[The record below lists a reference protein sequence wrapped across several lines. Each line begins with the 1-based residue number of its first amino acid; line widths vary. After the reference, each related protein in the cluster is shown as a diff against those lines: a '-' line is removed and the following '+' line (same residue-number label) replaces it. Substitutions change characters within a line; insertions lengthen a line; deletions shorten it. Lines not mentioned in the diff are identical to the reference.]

1 MERNEPQLTL
11 LEAARIVARGGD
23 LESELQALAGHAMT
37 ATGARAT
44 AIYLLDP
51 VAQSLIAAAA
61 AGIDQSRLASADSV
75 AVADAT
81 ELVARVARERS
92 ALTAAEG
99 EGAQLLAGSS
109 QAGGGLVA
117 LPLVAGDDA
126 GREEIEG
133 VLLVSVTG
141 PAPDPASLD
150 ETLFALADL
159 SAVAISKAR
168 LAHALTQRSEWIER
182 LASTDV
188 LTGIANRN
196 TFERMLE
203 LEVARATRQE
213 SELSLVMFDVD
224 GMTAI
229 NKREGQPAGDDVL
242 RHVAALLAEQVRL
255 VDTIGRLGGDE
266 FGVIAPGGG
275 GRVVAERISQMASHL
290 ATRDGAAIPLH
301 SAVTVYPHDGDSA
314 QALLESAT
322 KQLQKTR
329 A

>member
-1 MERNEPQLTL
+1 MERIEPQLNL
-11 LEAARIVARGGD
+11 LEATRIVARGGD
-23 LESELQALAGHAMT
+23 LESGLQALAGHVMT
-37 ATGARAT
+37 ATGARAA

-51 VAQSLIAAAA
+51 VAQSLIPAAA
-61 AGIDQSRLASADSV
+61 AGIDASRLS
-75 AVADAT
+75 DAAGVGVDDPT
-81 ELVARVARERS
+81 ELVARVARDRRV
-92 ALTAAEG
+92 LTAAQG
-99 EGAQLLAGSS
+99 ERSQLLEDTS
-109 QAGGGLVA
+109 QSGGGLIA
-117 LPLVAGDDA
+117 LPLVAGDDI

-133 VLLVSVTG
+133 VLLVSFTG
-141 PAPDPASLD
+141 PAPDPAELD
-150 ETLFALADL
+150 ESLVALADL

-188 LTGIANRN
+188 LTGIASRS

-203 LEVARATRQE
+203 LEVARAVRQQT
-213 SELSLVMFDVD
+213 ELSLVMFDID

-229 NKREGQPAGDDVL
+229 NQGEGQLAGDDVL

-275 GRVVAERISQMASHL
+275 GAVVAQRISKAAGRL
-290 ATRDGAAIPLH
+290 ATRGGSAIRLR
-301 SAVTVYPHDGDSA
+301 SAVTVYPQDGDSA
-314 QALLESAT
+314 QALLDGAAA
-322 KQLQKTR
+322 QLEKAR